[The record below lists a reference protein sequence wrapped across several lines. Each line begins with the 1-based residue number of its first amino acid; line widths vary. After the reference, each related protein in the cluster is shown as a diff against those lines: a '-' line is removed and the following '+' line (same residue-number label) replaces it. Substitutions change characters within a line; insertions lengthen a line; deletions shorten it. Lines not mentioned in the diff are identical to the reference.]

1 MDRVEIET
9 VERLLAGA
17 SSSEEIFG
25 KKEEAKKNFRR
36 LESLTHEDRYDD
48 SLKPR
53 AHKLFLFV
61 HEKWEE
67 AERKMANGTYGD
79 PTASSPKIKPTEPVS
94 FKTKKNV
101 YTIIRR
107 IHSGGTC
114 GIFEA
119 IAEAKGVTVKTVIR
133 VPHSPEDNDLMEGEA
148 NFFTLL
154 KKKAKE
160 IAIDKES
167 EEAVKM
173 FLSRFPWFLESV
185 KLLEPGAGDKK
196 VVNIFGQIPN
206 VETGWFTLSEIRKEY
221 PQGVDPRI
229 MTFVWNKVFEGLVFA
244 HASGVTHNALTPNH
258 ILVHAESHLGN
269 IIDWT
274 ASTIIGKGEKVP
286 YIDARFEEYLPDE
299 VKNKSGTQS
308 PSSDIYMSAWCIVYL
323 LGGNP
328 KEKYIPA
335 SVPEPIR
342 KFLNRCLQPTKS
354 RRPRTA
360 EIAYQEFQQIAK
372 DLFGPKK
379 FVELIMPKA

>member
-9 VERLLAGA
+9 VERLLAGLP
-17 SSSEEIFG
+17 SLEEIFG
-25 KKEEAKKNFRR
+25 KKEEAKKNFHR
-36 LESLTHEDRYDD
+36 LLSLTHEDRYDD

-53 AHKLFLFV
+53 AHKLFLFI

-79 PTASSPKIKPTEPVS
+79 VTVSAPKIKPTEPVS

-119 IAEAKGVTVKTVIR
+119 IVESNSLLTRAVIR
-133 VPHSPEDNDLMEGEA
+133 VPHSVEDNDLMEKEA
-148 NFFTLL
+148 NFFKLL

-160 IAIDKES
+160 IAVDKES
-167 EEAVKM
+167 GEAVKM

-185 KLLEPGAGDKK
+185 KLLEPGASDKK

-206 VETGWFTLSEIRKEY
+206 RETGWFTLSEIRKEY
-221 PQGVDPRI
+221 PEGVHPRI
-229 MTFVWNKVFEGLVFA
+229 MTFIWNKVFEGLVFA
-244 HASGVTHNALTPNH
+244 HSSGITHNAITPNH

-274 ASTIIGKGEKVP
+274 ASTVIGVGEKIP
-286 YIDARFEEYLPDE
+286 YIDSRFEEYFPDE
-299 VKNKSGTQS
+299 VKNAKGEQS
-308 PSSDIYMSAWCIVYL
+308 PSSDIYMSAWCMVYL
-323 LGGNP
+323 LGGSP
-328 KEKYIPA
+328 KEKYIPS
-335 SVPEPIR
+335 SVPEPMR

-379 FVELIMPKA
+379 FVELVMPRA